1 MQFVVGLYLVLT
13 QVCCQNYG
21 DVDDTWMWIFE
32 GPMAELLLRRKEAFV
47 QGVQG
52 DKETHRSATAT
63 S

>member
-1 MQFVVGLYLVLT
+1 ML
-13 QVCCQNYG
+13 
-21 DVDDTWMWIFE
+21 E